1 MAQINQDTYSSNTFA
16 GETRRDKNERRKGA
30 LKLERMSFI
39 PHYEALSQFIS
50 PRRGRYFI
58 TDRNRGGDRYTAIIN
73 SKATT
78 ALRIARSGLQ
88 AGCMSPVQRWFRWE
102 TDDPDLS
109 DYGPVKNYLFQ
120 VERIIY
126 SIMSESNLYDM
137 SAAMF
142 GELLQFATGAMLH
155 VDDFED
161 VARFYTLTA
170 GSYMIGQDDRQ
181 VVNTLI
187 REWEWSTLQI
197 MQKFGPKSK
206 SWARGG
212 RVSQSVQTAYD
223 VGNYDAWFPLTHIIE
238 PNEAFNPGK
247 KLSKFKKFSSCYYEP
262 GNNDKD
268 AVLSE
273 AGFDSFPAYCPRWDV
288 TGEDVYGT
296 DCSAMVALG
305 DIKGLQIQERRK
317 AQAIDKMVQPP
328 MKGPAYMRNVP
339 VDSLPG
345 GMTIYDGDASGKD
358 GLSPLYTV
366 DPKLQEMRM
375 DMTAVESR
383 IDDAFFVKL
392 FRAISDMPGIQP
404 RNQLELNQ
412 RDKER
417 MLELGPVLGRVH
429 GEFLKR
435 LCDEI
440 FDQGVRANIFPK
452 PPRELAGKQ
461 IRPKFISSL
470 AVAQQAFEAG
480 NIERFTTFIAG
491 LVTGGNQGAAA
502 KLNTNNAVDYYGTVI
517 GVPPTIIVPTKTVL
531 AAQAKAQKQAEQA
544 QQGAAANSAAD
555 TAAKGAAAVNKLGS
569 TPTQSGNPMGGDQVL
584 KAISQAVTRRGNPNL
599 FSQPKSLG

>member
-1 MAQINQDTYSSNTFA
+1 MAQINQDTYSNNTFK
-16 GETRRDKNERRKGA
+16 GETRRDRNERRKGA
-30 LKLERMSFI
+30 LKLERASFI

-78 ALRIARSGLQ
+78 ALRVARSGLQ

-102 TDDPDLS
+102 TDDPDMT
-109 DYGPVKNYLFQ
+109 DYGPVKDYLYQ

-126 SIMSESNLYDM
+126 AIASESNLYDM
-137 SAAMF
+137 SASLF
-142 GELLQFATGAMLH
+142 GELIQFATGVMLH
-155 VDDFED
+155 VDDYED

-170 GSYMIGQDDRQ
+170 GSYMIGQDDRH

-187 REWEWSTLQI
+187 REWEMTTLQI
-197 MQKFGPKSK
+197 MSKFGPKSK
-206 SWARGG
+206 SWAAGG

-223 VGNYDAWFPLTHIIE
+223 AGNYDAWFPVTHIIE
-238 PNEAFNPGK
+238 PNEEFNPGK
-247 KLSKFKKFSSCYYEP
+247 KLSRYKKFSSCYYEP
-262 GNNDKD
+262 GNNEKN
-268 AVLSE
+268 VELSV
-273 AGFDSFPAYCPRWDV
+273 AGFDDFPAYCPRWDV
-288 TGEDVYGT
+288 TGEDIYGT

-366 DPKLQEMRM
+366 DPKLQEMRL
-375 DMTAVESR
+375 DMAAVESR

-404 RNQLELNQ
+404 RNQLELSQ

-429 GEFLKR
+429 GEFLK
-435 LCDEI
+435 LVVTGI
-440 FDQGVRANIFPK
+440 FKQAVRAKILPPAPK
-452 PPRELAGKQ
+452 VLQGKE
-461 IRPKFISSL
+461 IKPKFISSL
-470 AVAQQAFEAG
+470 AVAQQAYEAG

-491 LVTGGNQGAAA
+491 LVTGGNQAAA
-502 KLNTNNAVDYYGTVI
+502 QKLDTNKAVDYYGTVV
-517 GVPPTIIVPTKTVL
+517 GVPPTIIVPTAVILKQQ
-531 AAQAKAQKQAEQA
+531 AADAKQKQAA
-544 QQGAAANSAAD
+544 LGMVATDHAVG
-555 TAAKGAAAVNKLGS
+555 TAATGAKALKDAAS
-569 TPTQSGNPMGGDQVL
+569 APTAAGNPMGGDQVL
-584 KAISQAVTRRGNPNL
+584 KAISQAVQRRGNTNL